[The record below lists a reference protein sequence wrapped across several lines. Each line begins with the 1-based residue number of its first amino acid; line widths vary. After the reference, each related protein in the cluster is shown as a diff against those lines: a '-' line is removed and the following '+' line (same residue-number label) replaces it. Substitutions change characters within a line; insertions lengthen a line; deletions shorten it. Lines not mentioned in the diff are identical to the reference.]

1 MNVKCFLIEKRLML
15 PIQLSRWFSFFHSI
29 FISILILFNLTSI
42 FFSQLLNKCLIF
54 FLSVTVFLNSLFHF
68 YFHFFDFSV
77 IFSVKFFLFF
87 FKHSL
92 YNSFDIFVTLGDF
105 NSLSVTGWDFIFG
118 LLIQRLFDKHLSNWK
133 FKYVAAV
140 ERYYKIYSC
149 NISNFRHAYLQRLH
163 GRRIT

>member
-1 MNVKCFLIEKRLML
+1 MSHFLSLCYRFLKFS
-15 PIQLSRWFSFFHSI
+15 LSFLLSFFRFFCHIFCEVFSF
-29 FISILILFNLTSI
+29 
-42 FFSQLLNKCLIF
+42 
-54 FLSVTVFLNSLFHF
+54 
-68 YFHFFDFSV
+68 
-77 IFSVKFFLFF
+77 FF